1 MKTILIFLA
10 LNTLIG
16 FEILINK
23 PIAYVYAD
31 DLFTA
36 VDSNGQVIDE
46 NYCLDSLD
54 LDGYKVI
61 LKFEP

>member
-1 MKTILIFLA
+1 MKTILFFLL
-10 LNTLIG
+10 LNSLIG
-16 FEILINK
+16 FELMINR

-31 DLFTA
+31 DLYTA
-36 VDSNGQVIDE
+36 VNDSGQVIDE

-61 LKFEP
+61 YKFNE